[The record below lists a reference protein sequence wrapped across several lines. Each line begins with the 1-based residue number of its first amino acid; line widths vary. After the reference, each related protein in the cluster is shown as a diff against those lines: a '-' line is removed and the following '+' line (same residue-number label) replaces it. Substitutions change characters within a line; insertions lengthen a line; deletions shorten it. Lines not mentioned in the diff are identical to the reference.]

1 MQTRARA
8 RSAAGGDTGAS
19 VVEYALILVGVAA
32 VLVGVVVGLRSAMT
46 GTFTKAQTNIA
57 KDQASLI
64 LNKVGAQPPTGLTAK
79 PGNAQIELNWD
90 DMISSTSYTV
100 SGCGATFDVTD
111 SAAICTGLTNGT
123 LYLIS
128 VTASGPGGTS
138 TPSSASATPLAPPG
152 APTGVTVTLT
162 TTTGKITWAATPTA
176 SSYNVYGCGVSI
188 FVVTDPVV
196 GYTCTRPVGSSYTI
210 TVTAVNAGGESPP
223 SSSVTVPQSPP
234 NAPTN
239 LVATPG
245 NRTLVL
251 TWDAMPGATGYS
263 ITGCG
268 ASITPSANPSGT
280 TATCSNLTNGQT
292 YTVSVTA
299 NGAGG
304 SSAPSTV
311 SAKPVA
317 PPTAP
322 TSLRIQSSN
331 STTVT
336 LTWNAPTGAVSY
348 NVYGCGFADTSAT
361 TTYVCTRPPSGTW
374 TVTVTAVNAGGES
387 PPSNSVSVTPG
398 PPSPPTNLVG
408 TPGNRT
414 IVLTWDA
421 MPGATS
427 YSITGCG
434 NSIAPSANLS
444 GTTATCNL
452 LTNGNTYTVSVTSTG
467 PGGTSAASTVT
478 VQVPWRVVHSGNN
491 NLTQTWS
498 NPPDTAVPNNYNFS
512 SCTDS
517 LNSANITCGY
527 SNGNLTMSTNRNT
540 PLGPVTLTWTFTRN
554 GRPNVVYT
562 ETFIIS

>member
-1 MQTRARA
+1 MQARARA

-32 VLVGVVVGLRSAMT
+32 VLVAVAVGLRSVMT
-46 GTFTKAQTNIA
+46 GTFTKAQTTIA

-111 SAAICTGLTNGT
+111 SAALCTGLTNGT
-123 LYLIS
+123 LYTIS
-128 VTASGPGGTS
+128 VTATGPGGTS
-138 TPSSASATPLAPPG
+138 TPSTASATPLAPPG

-162 TTTGKITWAATPTA
+162 ATTGKITWAATPTA
-176 SSYNVYGCGVSI
+176 SSYSVYGCGVSI
-188 FVVTDPVV
+188 YVVTDPVV

-210 TVTAVNAGGESPP
+210 TVTASNAGGESGP
-223 SSSVTVPQSPP
+223 SSAVTVPQAPP

-245 NRTLVL
+245 NRTITL
-251 TWDAMPGATGYS
+251 TWDPMPGATSYS

-268 ASITPSANPSGT
+268 SAINPSANPTGT
-280 TATCSNLTNGQT
+280 TATCTGLTNGTT

-304 SSAPSTV
+304 ASAPST
-311 SAKPVA
+311 ATARPVA
-317 PPTAP
+317 PPNTP
-322 TSLRIQSSN
+322 TNLRISTSN

-336 LTWNAPTGAVSY
+336 LTWNAATGATSY

-361 TTYVCTRPPSGTW
+361 TTYVCTRPVSGTY
-374 TVTVTAVNAGGES
+374 TVTVTGVNAGGES
-387 PPSNSVSVTPG
+387 PASNAVTVG
-398 PPSPPTNLVG
+398 PAPPAAPTNLTS

-414 IVLTWDA
+414 ILLTWDA

-427 YSITGCG
+427 YTITGCG
-434 NSIAPSANLS
+434 AAITPSPNPT
-444 GTTATCNL
+444 GTTATCTG
-452 LTNGNTYTVSVTSTG
+452 LTSGNSYTISVTATG
-467 PGGTSAASTVT
+467 PGGTSAASTIT
-478 VQVPWRVVHSGNN
+478 DMVPYPITRGTNWTQSYNPTNQYNYVNN
-491 NLTQTWS
+491 
-498 NPPDTAVPNNYNFS
+498 
-512 SCTDS
+512 SCTM
-517 LNSANITCGY
+517 APAAAGVTCGY
-527 SNGNLTMSTNRNT
+527 TVNPGADTLRVNTTNAAVVGT
-540 PLGPVTLTWTFTRN
+540 IFDVTWTFRRT
-554 GRPNVVYT
+554 GPTQTYPLT
-562 ETFIIS
+562 LTFIIV